1 MIEWRFNRHPVE
13 PRMNLLRPCLAGLL
27 GLGLL
32 LAPGSSEAAAG
43 VRLGLGADYWLE
55 HSPAFSFTLGVD
67 ADVVGPIAIGARFGA
82 LLVTD
87 GNNLAVPADVVL
99 RANLANR
106 RVYIEAMAGP
116 WIFFKGDTFHA
127 HGAFGFGVQG
137 KSVSLGI
144 EVGYL
149 EPSPIVGA
157 RLGWRF

>member
-1 MIEWRFNRHPVE
+1 
-13 PRMNLLRPCLAGLL
+13 MNLLRPCLGALL

-32 LAPGSSEAAAG
+32 LAPASSQAAAD
-43 VRLGLGADYWLE
+43 VRIGLGADYWLE
-55 HSPAFSFTLGVD
+55 HSAAFSFTLGVD

-82 LLVTD
+82 MLVTT
-87 GNNLAVPADVVL
+87 GNSLAVPADVVL
-99 RANLANR
+99 RANVANR

-127 HGAFGFGVQG
+127 HGALGFGIQG

-149 EPSPIVGA
+149 EPEPIVGA